1 MDMASQER
9 SHDKISAQELLGK
22 TVVSKTGKK
31 FGEVEDVLFE
41 TQNGELMNI
50 ILKNP
55 TKYIDGLGLERN
67 KDGDILIP
75 FHSVI
80 AMGDFLVINEEDIF

>member
-1 MDMASQER
+1 METT
-9 SHDKISAQELLGK
+9 SHTKTHEKMSAHELMGK

-31 FGEVEDVLFE
+31 FGEVEDILFE

-50 ILKNP
+50 VLKNP
-55 TKYIDGLGLERN
+55 TRYIDGLGLERN